1 MNWDALGAI
10 AELLGAIAVFLT
22 LAYLAIQVKQNA
34 RALEEQNKFSAA
46 QIMQAKTDTFMSY
59 CSLAVNE
66 TDNKEIMGRAIFETE
81 MLNMEILQPGEKMQ
95 VIILLAAI
103 RAHFETSFQQVQQGF
118 LTEDFYDGVIVRNIK
133 LWGPAFIKTDTAMSH
148 EFRAEVE
155 RILAL
160 PE

>member
-1 MNWDALGAI
+1 
-10 AELLGAIAVFLT
+10 
-22 LAYLAIQVKQNA
+22 
-34 RALEEQNKFSAA
+34 
-46 QIMQAKTDTFMSY
+46 
-59 CSLAVNE
+59 
-66 TDNKEIMGRAIFETE
+66 MGRAIFETE
-81 MLNMEILQPGEKMQ
+81 LLNMEIVQPGDKMQ